1 MTLLDE
7 TAALLRSPGDI
18 RAGFEALRK
27 RWPDADLH
35 LVRDDEAYDVLIR
48 EPAGTISVA
57 YSPAPSMPWPER
69 GAVRYSDQ
77 DLARVDGRKLRVSEA
92 LSALDFLWYDH
103 DVLAR
108 LVDTCLIH
116 AELERDPVDLS
127 EAEVQAAA
135 DAYRRAR
142 GLLDPESTER
152 WLSER
157 GLSHEDFT
165 ALVTTTAE
173 VARLRAR
180 IGGGFDEWLADAR
193 DAASIEWFW
202 LARERTAGPQ

>member
-7 TAALLRSPGDI
+7 TAAVLRSSDI
-18 RAGFEALRK
+18 PAGFAALK
-27 RWPDADLH
+27 ERWPDADLH
-35 LVRDDEAYDVLIR
+35 LVHDEEAYDVLIR
-48 EPAGTISVA
+48 EPGGTLSIA

-77 DLARVDGRKLRVSEA
+77 DLARIDGRKLRVSEA

-127 EAEVQAAA
+127 DEEVQTAA

-142 GLLDPESTER
+142 GLLDPASTER
-152 WLSER
+152 WLNER
-157 GLSHEDFT
+157 GLSHDDFT
-165 ALVTTTAE
+165 ALVTNIAE

-193 DAASIEWFW
+193 AAASIEWFW
-202 LARERTAGPQ
+202 LARERTVNAQ